1 MEAQGFLAIWG
12 TFATPQFLR
21 GIGHGSQKASKVV
34 HLIGAFH
41 DGKLLGY
48 SALVLDEN
56 PVNPSGEFTPFL
68 FSLDQISALNG
79 LFDSR
84 RGQIHCLPEGTSVTL
99 LAGTR
104 TLQCD
109 KSPSGHWLLGVSHWG
124 SVTPAERQNV
134 QGI

>member
-1 MEAQGFLAIWG
+1 M
-12 TFATPQFLR
+12 
-21 GIGHGSQKASKVV
+21 V
-34 HLIGAFH
+34 HLVGVLH

-48 SALVLDEN
+48 SSPVLDED
-56 PVNPSGEFTPFL
+56 PVNPGGELTLPL

-99 LAGTR
+99 LAGTG

-124 SVTPAERQNV
+124 SVTLAERQRV
-134 QGI
+134 QGIRRQQWGLASSE